1 MSVVVRGFV
10 IVYVY
15 KLVIMLED
23 IENSLRNVK

>member
-1 MSVVVRGFV
+1 MLCRLCAR

-15 KLVIMLED
+15 ELLIMLED